1 MTQERTDAIVE
12 NLKAQFGDLS
22 LDVLSRASGEFLKL
36 AEARL
41 NAERQINAGELEAK
55 KELIDE
61 NLRRMNS
68 ELDRVSRLIVALEKD
83 RVRKFG
89 DLSARLKVSAE
100 QNSALLATTNALR
113 EALAGSKSRGQWGE
127 RMAEDILRMAG
138 FMENVNYLK
147 QQTMPGTGN
156 RPDFTF
162 LLPRGLTVNMDVKF
176 PLDNYIRCL
185 EAEEPQRE
193 TYRNQF
199 LKDVRSRIREVT
211 SRGYIDPENN
221 TLDFVLLF
229 IPNERI
235 YAFIFEAEPGILDEG
250 FSRGVVLCSPASLF
264 AMLAVIRQAADNF
277 ALERTSRE
285 LLTLFG
291 TFQSEWDKFQ
301 DQFHVLGKRIED
313 TRQAFH
319 ALTTT
324 RRTKLEKPLLEIEQL
339 RKQRFL
345 DPASDT
351 IGKPNAP
358 KTPPKEQIE

>member
-1 MTQERTDAIVE
+1 
-12 NLKAQFGDLS
+12 
-22 LDVLSRASGEFLKL
+22 
-36 AEARL
+36 
-41 NAERQINAGELEAK
+41 
-55 KELIDE
+55 
-61 NLRRMNS
+61 MNS
-68 ELDRVSRLIVALEKD
+68 ELDRISRLIVALEKD

-89 DLSARLKVSAE
+89 ALSAQLKASVE
-100 QNSALLATTNALR
+100 QSSALLATTNALR

-138 FMENVNYLK
+138 FMENVNYFRQK
-147 QQTMPGTGN
+147 TIPGTGS

-162 LLPRGLTVNMDVKF
+162 PLPRGLTVNMDVKF

-229 IPNERI
+229 IPNEQI
-235 YAFIFEAEPGILDEG
+235 YSFIFEAEPGIVDEG

-264 AMLAVIRQAADNF
+264 AMLAVIRQSADNF
-277 ALERTSRE
+277 ALERTSGE
-285 LLTLFG
+285 LLALFG
-291 TFQSEWDKFQ
+291 AFQSEWDKFQ

-339 RKQRFL
+339 RKQRFV
-345 DPASDT
+345 DPVADAAT
-351 IGKPNAP
+351 EN
-358 KTPPKEQIE
+358 PKEQVE